1 MSNDYD
7 YSNIDNYRMKSDIGE
22 GNFGKVKLAIFEP
35 TGEEFAIKILNK
47 KKISKMKNKM
57 QRENEILTKLNH
69 INVVFVYKIIETEK
83 NIYIIQEYCKLGE
96 LFDYIVRK
104 EKLKE
109 KEASVFFY
117 QLINGVE
124 YIHSKGIA
132 HRDLKPENLLL
143 TEDKVLK
150 IIDFGLC
157 HEFNENEFLKTKCGS
172 PSYAAPEIISM
183 PNYDGFKIDI
193 WCCGIILYA
202 MLCGYL
208 PFEGDSESENESDG
222 DNAELFKNILE
233 CEPELPDSLS
243 NISKDLITKILN
255 PIPEER
261 ISIENIKK
269 HPFYLKGK
277 KLCNIDYASCE
288 KEIIKAR
295 ENFNKISHFERKDSF
310 TKKNNKDKNKRNANT
325 IEENNKHKDNNS
337 IETIDKNNGNNT
349 IIKDNSYIVK
359 TSENNDK
366 DKDSKVKL
374 FLFSQRTMHNHKN
387 DINSFKK
394 FNPINLHNYNQ
405 KKIDIISNKIDQI
418 LKTDI
423 NETNHFGLPYIGL
436 KDAKIIFN
444 YLLSKK
450 LNQNQD
456 KINSNYSINAR
467 PEFEQ
472 VRYLNKYKSPIKYGP
487 MMPSKINRNSL
498 ESKINSSSRN
508 REPNLNNHY
517 QIHDQLIY
525 DKIKHKLENNDLTIH
540 SNINLRIYSPKNNGN
555 IYNGINT
562 YDSGNLTLSLNNE
575 ASIRRR
581 KFNKYNYDY
590 DYNFSTS
597 SNKNIFT
604 KESYG
609 SPSNNTNSINI
620 NQLKTI
626 SPSNIYSNR
635 NVNPIF
641 KKYSCNNT
649 NCKSPEIKSIY
660 NNIKINI
667 NINSNTINKSEDKK
681 KKYLNSLKFNEVSGT
696 NENNYKTIIQQQNSS
711 KKLLTEI
718 NNSNDGKEHAF
729 KNIEISPKKSSESPN
744 ERKEICVP
752 KYKKYNNE
760 NNNNDKLQS
769 SIEDEAKSKAKKNLG
784 KIKLKIKKSDNNR
797 ESIDRKE
804 LLRYLLFN
812 NFNKNNKNKNEDLL
826 NLNNHFLP
834 KLKEH
839 LNNLNYNSE
848 KNM

>member
-7 YSNIDNYRMKSDIGE
+7 YSNINNYRMKSDIGE

-35 TGEEFAIKILNK
+35 TGEQFAIKILNK

-96 LFDYIVRK
+96 LFDYIVKK
-104 EKLKE
+104 EKLDE
-109 KEASVFFY
+109 KEASIFFY

-124 YIHSKGIA
+124 YLHSKGIA

-183 PNYDGFKIDI
+183 PEYDGFKIDI

-208 PFEGDSESENESDG
+208 PFEGDSESENKSDS

-233 CEPELPDSLS
+233 CEPELPDFLS
-243 NISKDLITKILN
+243 NISKDLITRILN

-261 ISIENIKK
+261 ISIKNIKK

-277 KLCNIDYASCE
+277 KLCKIDYASCE
-288 KEIIKAR
+288 KKIIKVR
-295 ENFNKISHFERKDSF
+295 ENFNKINHIESKGSF
-310 TKKNNKDKNKRNANT
+310 KKNNNSNNNKRNINT
-325 IEENNKHKDNNS
+325 IEENNKSLDNNS
-337 IETIDKNNGNNT
+337 IETLDKNNCSSTNN
-349 IIKDNSYIVK
+349 KDNSYIVK
-359 TSENNDK
+359 TTENADK
-366 DKDSKVKL
+366 DKESKAKL
-374 FLFSQRTMHNHKN
+374 LLFSQKSMHNHKN
-387 DINSFKK
+387 DINYFKK

-405 KKIDIISNKIDQI
+405 KKLDIISNKIDQI

-423 NETNHFGLPYIGL
+423 NENNHFGLPYIGL

-450 LNQNQD
+450 LNKNQN
-456 KINSNYSINAR
+456 KINNNYTINAN

-472 VRYLNKYKSPIKYGP
+472 IKYLNKYKSPNKYGT
-487 MMPSKINRNSL
+487 MIPSKITTNSIG
-498 ESKINSSSRN
+498 SKINSCSKN
-508 REPNLNNHY
+508 REPNINNHY
-517 QIHDQLIY
+517 QIYDQLIY
-525 DKIKHKLENNDLTIH
+525 DKIKHKLENNDFTIH
-540 SNINLRIYSPKNNGN
+540 NNINLRIYSPKSNGF

-562 YDSGNLTLSLNNE
+562 YDSGNLTVSLNNE
-575 ASIRRR
+575 RSIRRR

-590 DYNFSTS
+590 DYNFNTS

-604 KESYG
+604 KESYVE
-609 SPSNNTNSINI
+609 PSNNTNSMSI

-626 SPSNIYSNR
+626 APNNIYSNS
-635 NVNPIF
+635 NINSIF
-641 KKYSCNNT
+641 KKYYGNNT

-667 NINSNTINKSEDKK
+667 NINSNTTNKSEDKK
-681 KKYLNSLKFNEVSGT
+681 KKYLNSLKFNEVVG
-696 NENNYKTIIQQQNSS
+696 NDENNFKAIIQQQKSS

-718 NNSNDGKEHAF
+718 NNKDDDKEQAF
-729 KNIEISPKKSSESPN
+729 KNFEISPKKTNESPK
-744 ERKEICVP
+744 ERKEISAP
-752 KYKKYNNE
+752 KYKKNNNE
-760 NNNNDKLQS
+760 NNDKFHS
-769 SIEDEAKSKAKKNLG
+769 SIDNETKSKTKNNLG
-784 KIKLKIKKSDNNR
+784 RIKLKIKNNDNNR
-797 ESIDRKE
+797 ESIDRKDI
-804 LLRYLLFN
+804 LRYLLFN
-812 NFNKNNKNKNEDLL
+812 NFKKNQKNKNEDLL
-826 NLNNHFLP
+826 TLNKYFLP
-834 KLKEH
+834 KLKDH

-848 KNM
+848 NNI

>member
-1 MSNDYD
+1 MSIDYD
-7 YSNIDNYRMKSDIGE
+7 YSNINNYRMKSDIGE

-35 TGEEFAIKILNK
+35 TGEQFAIKILNK

-69 INVVFVYKIIETEK
+69 INVVFVYKIIETEH
-83 NIYIIQEYCKLGE
+83 NFYIIQEYCKLGE
-96 LFDYIVRK
+96 LFDYIVKK
-104 EKLKE
+104 EKLDE
-109 KEASVFFY
+109 KEASIFFY

-208 PFEGDSESENESDG
+208 PFDGDDESENESDD
-222 DNAELFKNILE
+222 DNSELFKNILE
-233 CEPELPDSLS
+233 CEPELPDFLS

-261 ISIENIKK
+261 ITIKNIKK

-277 KLCNIDYASCE
+277 RLCKIDYVSCE
-288 KEIIKAR
+288 KEIIKVR
-295 ENFNKISHFERKDSF
+295 ENFNKINHNERKSSF
-310 TKKNNKDKNKRNANT
+310 NKKNNNNENKRNVNT
-325 IEENNKHKDNNS
+325 IEENNKHLDNNS
-337 IETIDKNNGNNT
+337 IETLDKNNCSSIN
-349 IIKDNSYIVK
+349 KDKSYIVK
-359 TSENNDK
+359 TTENADK
-366 DKDSKVKL
+366 DKDSKAKL
-374 FLFSQRTMHNHKN
+374 FLFSQKSMRNHKN

-405 KKIDIISNKIDQI
+405 KKLDIISNKIDQI

-423 NETNHFGLPYIGL
+423 NENNHFGLPYIGL
-436 KDAKIIFN
+436 KNAKIIFN
-444 YLLSKK
+444 YLLTKK

-456 KINSNYSINAR
+456 KDKVNNNYTINAN

-472 VRYLNKYKSPIKYGP
+472 IKYLNKYKSPIKYGP
-487 MMPSKINRNSL
+487 MIPLKISRNSK
-498 ESKINSSSRN
+498 EGKFNSCTKN
-508 REPNLNNHY
+508 REPNINNHY
-517 QIHDQLIY
+517 QIHEELIY
-525 DKIKHKLENNDLTIH
+525 EKIKNKLENNDMNIH
-540 SNINLRIYSPKNNGN
+540 NDINRIYSPKNNEY

-562 YDSGNLTLSLNNE
+562 YDSGNLTVSLNNE
-575 ASIRRR
+575 RSIRRR

-597 SNKNIFT
+597 SNKNIFN
-604 KESYG
+604 KELYIE
-609 SPSNNTNSINI
+609 PSNNINNMNI
-620 NQLKTI
+620 NHLKTI
-626 SPSNIYSNR
+626 APNNIYSNR
-635 NVNPIF
+635 NLNSIF
-641 KKYSCNNT
+641 KKYYGNNI
-649 NCKSPEIKSIY
+649 NYKSPEIKSIY

-667 NINSNTINKSEDKK
+667 NINSNTIDKSEDKK
-681 KKYLNSLKFNEVSGT
+681 KRHLNSLKFN
-696 NENNYKTIIQQQNSS
+696 YKTIVQQRKSS

-718 NNSNDGKEHAF
+718 NIKNDDNQQKL
-729 KNIEISPKKSSESPN
+729 KNIEISPIKGNESPN
-744 ERKEICVP
+744 NKKEISPP
-752 KYKKYNNE
+752 KYKKNSIE
-760 NNNNDKLQS
+760 NNNNDKLHS
-769 SIEDEAKSKAKKNLG
+769 SIEDENKTKIKNSLG
-784 KIKLKIKKSDNNR
+784 RIKLKFKNNDNFKENIDKKD
-797 ESIDRKE
+797 

-812 NFNKNNKNKNEDLL
+812 NFNKNNKNKNEDLI
-826 NLNNHFLP
+826 NLQEHFLP
-834 KLKEH
+834 KLKDH
-839 LNNLNYNSE
+839 LNNLKNNSE
-848 KNM
+848 KNI

>member
-7 YSNIDNYRMKSDIGE
+7 YSNIDNYRMKSVIGE

-35 TGEEFAIKILNK
+35 TGEQFAIKILNK

-96 LFDYIVRK
+96 LFDYIVKK
-104 EKLKE
+104 EKLDE
-109 KEASVFFY
+109 KEASIFFY

-208 PFEGDSESENESDG
+208 PFEGDSESENESES
-222 DNAELFKNILE
+222 DNTELFKNILE

-243 NISKDLITKILN
+243 NISKDLIMKILN

-261 ISIENIKK
+261 ISIKNIKK

-277 KLCNIDYASCE
+277 KLCKIDYASCE
-288 KEIIKAR
+288 KEIIKVR
-295 ENFNKISHFERKDSF
+295 ENFNKINHIESKGSF
-310 TKKNNKDKNKRNANT
+310 KKNNNSNKSKRNINT
-325 IEENNKHKDNNS
+325 IEENNKYLDNNS
-337 IETIDKNNGNNT
+337 IETLDKNNCSSSIN
-349 IIKDNSYIVK
+349 KDNSYIVK
-359 TSENNDK
+359 TTENVDK
-366 DKDSKVKL
+366 DKDSKAKL
-374 FLFSQRTMHNHKN
+374 FLFSQKSMHKHKN

-405 KKIDIISNKIDQI
+405 KKLDIISNKIDQI

-423 NETNHFGLPYIGL
+423 NENNHFGLPYIGL

-444 YLLSKK
+444 FLLSKK
-450 LNQNQD
+450 NQD
-456 KINSNYSINAR
+456 KINNNNTINAN

-472 VRYLNKYKSPIKYGP
+472 IKYLNKYKSPIKFGP
-487 MMPSKINRNSL
+487 VIPSKISRNSL
-498 ESKINSSSRN
+498 GVKINSCTKN
-508 REPNLNNHY
+508 RETNISSQY

-525 DKIKHKLENNDLTIH
+525 DKIKNKLENNDLNIH
-540 SNINLRIYSPKNNGN
+540 NNINLRIYSPKSNGY

-575 ASIRRR
+575 RSIRRR

-604 KESYG
+604 KESYIE
-609 SPSNNTNSINI
+609 PSNNTNSMNI

-626 SPSNIYSNR
+626 APNNIYSNR
-635 NVNPIF
+635 SINPIF
-641 KKYSCNNT
+641 KKYNGNNI

-667 NINSNTINKSEDKK
+667 NINSNTIDKNEDRK
-681 KKYLNSLKFNEVSGT
+681 KKYLNSLKFNEVVGN
-696 NENNYKTIIQQQNSS
+696 NENNYKIIIQQKKSS

-718 NNSNDGKEHAF
+718 NNYDDDKEQAF
-729 KNIEISPKKSSESPN
+729 KNIEISPKKSNESPK
-744 ERKEICVP
+744 EKKEISAP
-752 KYKKYNNE
+752 KYKKNNNE
-760 NNNNDKLQS
+760 NGNNDKLHS
-769 SIEDEAKSKAKKNLG
+769 SIEDEPKSKTKNILG
-784 KIKLKIKKSDNNR
+784 RIKLKIKNNDNNR
-797 ESIDRKE
+797 ETIDKKD

-812 NFNKNNKNKNEDLL
+812 NFNKNSKNKNEDLL
-826 NLNNHFLP
+826 TLNKNFLP
-834 KLKEH
+834 KLKDH
-839 LNNLNYNSE
+839 YNLNYNSE
-848 KNM
+848 NNI

>member
-1 MSNDYD
+1 MSNNYD

-35 TGEEFAIKILNK
+35 TGEQFAIKILNK

-57 QRENEILTKLNH
+57 QKEIEILTKLNH

-83 NIYIIQEYCKLGE
+83 NFYIIQEYCKLGE
-96 LFDYIVRK
+96 LFDYIVKK
-104 EKLKE
+104 EKLDE
-109 KEASVFFY
+109 KEASIFFY

-208 PFEGDSESENESDG
+208 PFEGDSESENDSDS

-243 NISKDLITKILN
+243 NMSKDLIMRILN

-261 ISIENIKK
+261 ISIKNIKK

-277 KLCNIDYASCE
+277 RLCKIDYASCE

-295 ENFNKISHFERKDSF
+295 ENFNKINRIETKGSF
-310 TKKNNKDKNKRNANT
+310 KKNNNSNKNIRNSNN
-325 IEENNKHKDNNS
+325 IEENNKHLENNS
-337 IETIDKNNGNNT
+337 IETLDKNNCSSSIN
-349 IIKDNSYIVK
+349 KDNSYIVK
-359 TSENNDK
+359 TTENIDK
-366 DKDSKVKL
+366 DKNSKAKL
-374 FLFSQRTMHNHKN
+374 FLFSQKSMHNHKN

-405 KKIDIISNKIDQI
+405 KKLDIISNRIDQI

-423 NETNHFGLPYIGL
+423 NENNHFGLPYIGL

-444 YLLSKK
+444 YLLSQKINK
-450 LNQNQD
+450 NQD
-456 KINSNYSINAR
+456 KINSNNTINAN

-472 VRYLNKYKSPIKYGP
+472 IKYLNKYKSPIKFGP
-487 MMPSKINRNSL
+487 IINSKISRNSL
-498 ESKINSSSRN
+498 GGKINSCTKN
-508 REPNLNNHY
+508 REPNISNQY

-525 DKIKHKLENNDLTIH
+525 DKIKHKLENNDLTI
-540 SNINLRIYSPKNNGN
+540 NNNNNLRIYSPKSNEY
-555 IYNGINT
+555 IYNRINT

-575 ASIRRR
+575 RSIRRR

-604 KESYG
+604 KESYIE
-609 SPSNNTNSINI
+609 PSNNTNSMSI

-626 SPSNIYSNR
+626 APNNIFSNKNFNSILKNYYGND
-635 NVNPIF
+635 
-641 KKYSCNNT
+641 T
-649 NCKSPEIKSIY
+649 NYKSPEIKSIY

-681 KKYLNSLKFNEVSGT
+681 KKYLNSLKFNEVVGN
-696 NENNYKTIIQQQNSS
+696 NENNYKAIIQKKKSS

-718 NNSNDGKEHAF
+718 NNNEDDKEQAF
-729 KNIEISPKKSSESPN
+729 KNIEMSPNKNNESPK
-744 ERKEICVP
+744 ERKEISAP
-752 KYKKYNNE
+752 KYKKNNNE
-760 NNNNDKLQS
+760 NNNNDKLHS
-769 SIEDEAKSKAKKNLG
+769 SIEDETKSKTKNNLG
-784 KIKLKIKKSDNNR
+784 RIKLKIKNSDNNR
-797 ESIDRKE
+797 ESIDKKE
-804 LLRYLLFN
+804 LLKFLLFN
-812 NFNKNNKNKNEDLL
+812 NFNKNKKNKNEDLL
-826 NLNNHFLP
+826 TLNKNFLP
-834 KLKEH
+834 KLKDH
-839 LNNLNYNSE
+839 LNNFNYNNES
-848 KNM
+848 NI